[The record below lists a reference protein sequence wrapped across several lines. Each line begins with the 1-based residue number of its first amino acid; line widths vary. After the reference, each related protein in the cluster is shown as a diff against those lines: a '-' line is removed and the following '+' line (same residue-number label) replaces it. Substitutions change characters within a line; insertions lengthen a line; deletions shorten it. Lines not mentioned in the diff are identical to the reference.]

1 MKLQASLD
9 DIGVRLDVTITK
21 HADNV
26 SRAFV
31 GKLFE
36 QNKVTVN
43 GQQERPSYKVRED
56 DTIDVD
62 FDFEEAQVI
71 PAIDLPVLYEDDDC
85 IVIDKPAGVL
95 THSKG
100 AFNPEATVAT
110 FIAAKLRNQTGDRG
124 GIVHRLD
131 RATSGVIIC
140 AKTPEALSFLQKQFS
155 LRKVKKSYQAIVSGD
170 VSPPE
175 AIIDVP
181 IGRNP
186 KDPKS
191 FYPTVHGKT
200 ATTTYKVIATN
211 GTYTHLALYPYT
223 GRTHQLR
230 VHLQH
235 IKHPIV
241 GDNLYGGEPADR
253 MYLHATSLEIT
264 LPNRE
269 RKVFQSPLPDNF
281 TAIIG

>member
-1 MKLQASLD
+1 MKFKASLD
-9 DIGVRLDVTITK
+9 DTGARLDVTITK
-21 HADNV
+21 HADAV

-31 GKLFE
+31 GKLFD

-43 GQQERPSYKVRED
+43 GQKERPSYKIREN
-56 DTIDVD
+56 DTIEVD
-62 FDFEEAQVI
+62 FDFEQAQII
-71 PAIDLPVLYEDDDC
+71 PDIDLPVLYEDDDC
-85 IVIDKPAGVL
+85 IVINKPAGVL

-110 FIAAKLRNQTGDRG
+110 FIAPKLRDQTGDRG

-155 LRKVKKSYQAIVSGD
+155 LRKVKKSYQAIVTGTVD
-170 VSPPE
+170 PAE
-175 AIIDVP
+175 AVIDIP

-200 ATTTYKVIATN
+200 ATTTYKVIATD
-211 GTYTHLALYPYT
+211 GVHTHLALYPYT

-241 GDNLYGGEPADR
+241 GDILYGGEPADR

-264 LPNRE
+264 LPSSE
-269 RKVFQSPLPDNF
+269 RKVFESPLPDNF
-281 TAIIG
+281 TVMIG